1 MSEGKLLA
9 PSELTERER
18 RKALERTGLLDTP
31 REEAFDRLTMLACA
45 LLGTPVALV
54 SLVDSDR
61 QFFKSQQGLPEPWAS
76 RRETPLSHSFCQHVV
91 TSSEP
96 LVIADSRKTPL
107 VCENLAVRDL
117 NVIAYLGVPLI
128 SPDGHVLGSLCA
140 IDSKPRE
147 WTQEAIAQL
156 MSLAECVLN
165 EIALRQELSKRQ
177 EIEAALRQS
186 EAHNRLLAQE
196 LNHRVK
202 NAITT
207 VQAVVRQTLHSANS
221 LEQAEHALGG
231 RLSALSRAHDLL
243 MKDDH
248 QRIDLTKVVDSSLS
262 PFKRAGVDNIRAT
275 GPTTL
280 LPGNTGLIF
289 AMALHELATNALK
302 YGALL
307 SERGSIDISWQA
319 AGPQRRDL
327 EFTWAER
334 GGPPVSAPG
343 HQGFGS
349 VLIKSI
355 LAQALNGK
363 ATIVYSHDG
372 LTCTVRGTVPA
383 E

>member
-1 MSEGKLLA
+1 MSEGQLLD

-18 RKALERTGLLDTP
+18 LKALERTRLLDTP

-54 SLVDSDR
+54 SLVDTDR

-349 VLIKSI
+349 VLIKRI

-363 ATIVYSHDG
+363 ATIVYSPDG
-372 LTCTVRGTVPA
+372 LTCTICGTVPA